1 MQSLAQLLN
10 PGKSSIYPFCPN
22 WNSAKVV
29 YNLDVRFNQ
38 GVRLGIPMK
47 VIGVP
52 GDRDRDSGIE
62 PISGRSEATL
72 AVGFC
77 RK

>member
-1 MQSLAQLLN
+1 M
-10 PGKSSIYPFCPN
+10 K
-22 WNSAKVV
+22 
-29 YNLDVRFNQ
+29 
-38 GVRLGIPMK
+38 GVRVSPPKLVAVIEFLEWTRGGLGIPMK